1 MMDSSSINNNDTDT
15 LIASA
20 ASAAAAALHQQHEEE
35 DREDAA
41 GATMNKSTNS
51 LARLFLPH
59 SFFQECFGN
68 GFGSSSGN
76 DQDKAGRNRS
86 RRGDLLVQVPPPT
99 DCTPTN
105 NSSSGT
111 VADHHRRSKRSR
123 DRHRDGNDTT
133 PTTDNRKFVAEN
145 RYDVAVNTNISKTPP
160 PLPPTAVAVDV
171 PTVVE
176 QSTNSSVTTDQMG
189 SEYDFDTS
197 DKAMSFL
204 TFRLSYLFVTLVV
217 MLADGLQ
224 GTHLYV
230 LYEGYGFSVA
240 SLYCLGFITGA
251 VTAPITGQLIDRFGR
266 KKSALLYCALEVGIN
281 MLEQFPFLSGLIVS
295 RVVGGVTTNLLS
307 TVFEAWLDTEYR
319 NRGFAQEE
327 YEVIMRDSVVVSN
340 LAAIASGYLAHVLA
354 EKLGPVGPFEGAV
367 SCTAVA
373 FVVIAALWSENYGK
387 AGGLNILPAV
397 VENEHEDS
405 TSSEGDDSF
414 SLGSESSSQAQQST
428 STESSNGSKNAFYE
442 LMDTVKFIRSD
453 SRVLRIC
460 ITQGLTL
467 GTLHTFIFLWSPLL
481 KEFTSGAEGVKWG
494 MDSHGEPAY
503 GLIFGAYMAAG
514 VLGGLCSP
522 TCRKLVTLLLSPLV
536 KSSIPETVT
545 VEDGEAVRPMD
556 VEFQGAICYLLCAV
570 LLFVPSLL
578 SASNPCT
585 FSISLMCFIAYEF
598 CVGIYSPC
606 EGVIRS
612 IYIPPESR
620 GTVMTVPSI
629 IVNVAVALAVVSTE
643 YIPRQ
648 TALAIISLLMLTC
661 SILQLSLVSKKEWDS
676 LFGRM
681 EKARRA
687 SLKPL
692 QSFHRS
698 FRSVCSST
706 GDDADSIHSDS
717 PKEKEE

>member
-1 MMDSSSINNNDTDT
+1 
-15 LIASA
+15 
-20 ASAAAAALHQQHEEE
+20 
-35 DREDAA
+35 
-41 GATMNKSTNS
+41 MNSSTNS
-51 LARLFLPH
+51 LTRLFLPH
-59 SFFQECFGN
+59 SFFRECFGN
-68 GFGSSSGN
+68 GVASSSSSNNN

-86 RRGDLLVQVPPPT
+86 RRGDLLVQVPPAT
-99 DCTPTN
+99 DGTTTN
-105 NSSSGT
+105 NSSST

-414 SLGSESSSQAQQST
+414 SLASESSSQAQPST
-428 STESSNGSKNAFYE
+428 STESSNSSKNAFHE

-481 KEFTSGAEGVKWG
+481 KEFTSGTEGMKWG